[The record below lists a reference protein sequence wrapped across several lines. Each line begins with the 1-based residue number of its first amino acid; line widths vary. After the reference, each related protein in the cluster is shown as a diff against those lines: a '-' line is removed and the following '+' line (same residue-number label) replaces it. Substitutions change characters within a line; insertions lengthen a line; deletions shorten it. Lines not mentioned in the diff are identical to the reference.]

1 MRQESTFKRL
11 WGFANL
17 AEAGSFSKAAQRM
30 GISQPALSYH
40 ISKLEEQLAAKLFE
54 RSATGVILTPEGRTA
69 LALAREVLDAL
80 ASLESLSTRKETGM
94 LDEIRLGASPTLGP
108 YILPNVLQ
116 KLHELFPALRVNLQ
130 DAAPSVLLEGL
141 LSGRHDIV
149 FAQLPLRSDKIVV
162 ERLFR
167 EPLKLVLPEAH
178 PLAERTEIIDKDL
191 RGQQVLSLSNAFTLH
206 AQLSNLCDEVGATLR
221 ADYEGT
227 SLDALRNMT
236 AIEMGVTFLPALYV
250 HSEVAASESNVVVR
264 PFRNDRFTRSI
275 GLARRRSSGRNAV
288 LSQLSEIIRDVVRAD
303 YAGIVTL
310 EGQ

>member
-11 WGFANL
+11 RGFANL
-17 AEAGSFSKAAQRM
+17 AEAGSFNKAAQRM

-40 ISKLEEQLAAKLFE
+40 ISKLEEQLSTKLFE

-80 ASLESLSTRKETGM
+80 ASLESLSTRGDTAM

-116 KLHELFPALRVNLQ
+116 KLHELFPTLRVNLQ

-149 FAQLPLRSDKIVV
+149 FAQLPLRSDKIEV

-167 EPLKLVLPEAH
+167 EPLKLVLPKAH
-178 PLAERTEIIDKDL
+178 PLAEKPEVTDEDL
-191 RGQQVLSLSNAFTLH
+191 KGQQVLSLSNAFTLH
-206 AQLSNLCDEVGATLR
+206 AQLSALCDEVGATLR
-221 ADYEGT
+221 AEYEGT

-250 HSEVAASESNVVVR
+250 RSEVTSSESSVTVR
-264 PFRNDRFTRSI
+264 RFRNDRFTRSI
-275 GLARRRSSGRNAV
+275 GLARRKSSGRNAV
-288 LSQLSEIIRDVVRAD
+288 LSQLSGIIRDVVRTE
-303 YAGIVTL
+303 YAGITVL